1 MYPCIDVHG
10 ELNFD
15 SSNLRVLHGLMN
27 RLGRYLRQGDATK
40 LAGLDV
46 LLLYH
51 AKGHA
56 HRDFWVAAAELENV
70 NLFAALQLRNG
81 IIQTATS
88 ILRRAIDLVRR
99 WVDAALDVDEHLLR
113 ILGIFL
119 EVFLQQH
126 QGVVVGRAIELSAVP
141 AVA

>member
-1 MYPCIDVHG
+1 M
-10 ELNFD
+10 
-15 SSNLRVLHGLMN
+15 LHSLVN
-27 RLGRYLRQGDATK
+27 RLGRYLGQGDASK

-56 HRDFWVAAAELENV
+56 HRDFWVAAAELEDV
-70 NLFAALQLRNG
+70 NLLAALQLSNG

-99 WVDAALDVDEHLLR
+99 WVDAALDVDEHLIR
-113 ILGIFL
+113 ILGVFF
-119 EVFLQQH
+119 EVFLQ
-126 QGVVVGRAIELSAVP
+126 
-141 AVA
+141 